1 MYKVKWI
8 LPAGPATVIVS
19 EQATSYLL
27 GFDKKGICIFPV
39 GGDWHILDCLLF
51 EWKYITDF
59 EVKKGLLLEDTLKF
73 STNEMNVS
81 LKINRS
87 VAGNPWG
94 KENVK
99 VLEEFNYYED

>member
-39 GGDWHILDCLLF
+39 GGDWHILGCLLF

-59 EVKKGLLLEDTLKF
+59 EVKKGPLLEDTLKL
-73 STNEMNVS
+73 STNEINVS
-81 LKINRS
+81 LKINPS
-87 VAGNPWG
+87 IAENPRI
-94 KENVK
+94 KQNIK
-99 VLEEFNYYED
+99 AQEEFNYYED